1 MTFDPDDAPSPRLTQ
16 PWWRRALAWRPTF
29 SLVGIWAF
37 LLPKGRWWRVG
48 LAIVLIPVVYYVGG
62 GLWLHRI
69 DDRPDFGPS
78 NVQPGESHAVA
89 MAAALITREVD
100 DHHWTPMDPF
110 FLPGAWLDNMPNY
123 QAGIMKALGRFVV
136 EMRDQLAR
144 ARGSSPQDSDL
155 DTAAM
160 RLNADPQ
167 QWVWTP
173 SMSLLPTATSAA
185 QYRNGRI
192 SLINYNKRLAAG
204 QAVYERRADN
214 LQAFLERVATD
225 IGSTSAQIDSH
236 IRSHGGNLLD
246 FHADNL
252 FYANKGQLYAYYML
266 LKELGADYEALLRER
281 AVNNQWQQMLDT
293 FRTAATLQPWI
304 VVNGAPDSQMLPS
317 HLVAQGFYLLRAR
330 TQLREVA
337 DILRK

>member
-1 MTFDPDDAPSPRLTQ
+1 MTFEPDDAKPRLAQ
-16 PWWRRALAWRPTF
+16 PWWRRVLGWRPKI
-29 SLVGIWAF
+29 SLSGIWMT
-37 LLPKGRWWRVG
+37 LVPKGRWKRLV
-48 LAIVLIPVVYYVGG
+48 LILVLIPVLYYGGG

-69 DDRPDFGPS
+69 DDRPDFEPQ
-78 NVQPGESHAVA
+78 NVQPGESRAVA

-123 QAGIMKALGRFVV
+123 QAGIMKALARFAV

-144 ARGSSPQDSDL
+144 SRGSSPQDPDL
-155 DTAAM
+155 DRAAA
-160 RLNADPQ
+160 RLNADPK

-173 SMSLLPTATSAA
+173 SMSIWPSVTATS
-185 QYRNGRI
+185 QYRDGRAA
-192 SLINYNKRLAAG
+192 LITYNKRLTAS
-204 QAVYERRADN
+204 QASYERRADN
-214 LQAFLERVATD
+214 LQAFLERVASD
-225 IGSTSAQIDSH
+225 IGSTSAQIDRH
-236 IRSHGGNLLD
+236 IHDHGGDLLD
-246 FHADNL
+246 FYADNL

-266 LKELGADYEALLRER
+266 LKELGNDYQSVLRER
-281 AVNNQWQQMLDT
+281 DLTGPWTQLMET
-293 FRTAATLQPWI
+293 FRTAATLQPWV
-304 VVNGAPDSQMLPS
+304 VVNGAPDSQFLPS